1 MHSPLA
7 MRKMQ
12 YSGLIIGVSILF
24 LKLSTKNI
32 SYFDIEIIKAK
43 YLFSDFC
50 LILVQV
56 VFAFFSVMFQFVSDT
71 FERTKYFPC
80 ESGGE

>member
-12 YSGLIIGVSILF
+12 YSGLIIGVSIF

-32 SYFDIEIIKAK
+32 SYYDI
-43 YLFSDFC
+43 
-50 LILVQV
+50 
-56 VFAFFSVMFQFVSDT
+56 
-71 FERTKYFPC
+71 
-80 ESGGE
+80 

>member
-12 YSGLIIGVSILF
+12 YSGLIIGVSIF

-56 VFAFFSVMFQFVSDT
+56 VFAFFFRYVPV
-71 FERTKYFPC
+71 C
-80 ESGGE
+80 V